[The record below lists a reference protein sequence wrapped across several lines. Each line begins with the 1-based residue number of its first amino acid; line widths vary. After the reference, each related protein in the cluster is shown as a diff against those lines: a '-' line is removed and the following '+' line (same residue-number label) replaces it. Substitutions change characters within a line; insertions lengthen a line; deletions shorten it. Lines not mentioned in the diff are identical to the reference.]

1 MEVSL
6 KTRILIADDHPFI
19 RTGLRSEFV
28 RHDDFEVVAEAENTN
43 QVLDYIDNLPVDVVL
58 LDVNMPGVK
67 TLEVVRIIRKNYP
80 QIKTIILTVH
90 SDKGT
95 VLSML
100 KAGADGYAL
109 KDESPNNVLEA
120 VRVVMNGKNWISPS
134 VASYLIGQIG
144 GKRVSSSD
152 NLLSDRE
159 STVVRLICDGMTTRQ
174 IAEQIQMSERTVET
188 HITNI
193 YAKLGVNSRQKV
205 VCWAKDN
212 GFV

>member
-1 MEVSL
+1 M

-19 RTGLRSEFV
+19 RAGLRGEFV
-28 RHDDFEVVAEAENTN
+28 SQEDFEVVAEAETTN
-43 QVLDYIDNLPVDVVL
+43 QVLDYVCRIPVDVVL
-58 LDVNMPGVK
+58 LDINMPGMKTIEVVK
-67 TLEVVRIIRKNYP
+67 TIRKNYP
-80 QIKTIILTVH
+80 QLKTIILTVH
-90 SDKGT
+90 SDKGM

-109 KDESPNNVLEA
+109 KDEDPNKVLEA
-120 VRVVMNGKNWISPS
+120 VRTVMEGKNWISPT

-144 GKRVSSSD
+144 GKASSCGD

-159 STVVRLICDGMTTRQ
+159 STIVRLICDGLTTRQ
-174 IAEQIQMSERTVET
+174 IADQIKKSERTVET

-193 YAKLGVNSRQKV
+193 YDKLGVNSRQKV

-212 GFV
+212 GFG

>member
-1 MEVSL
+1 M

-19 RTGLRSEFV
+19 RTGLRSEFAQQE
-28 RHDDFEVVAEAENTN
+28 DFEAVAEAETTH
-43 QVLDYIDNLPVDVVL
+43 QVLDLIGRIPVDVVL
-58 LDVNMPGVK
+58 LDINMPGLKTIEVVK
-67 TLEVVRIIRKNYP
+67 TIRKNYP
-80 QIKTIILTVH
+80 QLKTIILTVH

-109 KDESPNNVLEA
+109 KDEDPNKVQEA
-120 VRVVMNGKNWISPS
+120 VRTVMEGKNWISPT

-144 GKRVSSSD
+144 GKLSSNGD

-159 STVVRLICDGMTTRQ
+159 STIVRLICDGLTTRQ
-174 IAEQIQMSERTVET
+174 IAEQIKKSERTVET

-193 YAKLGVNSRQKV
+193 YDKLGVNSRQKV
-205 VCWAKDN
+205 VCWAKEN
-212 GFV
+212 GLT

>member
-1 MEVSL
+1 M

-19 RTGLRSEFV
+19 RAGIRSEFV
-28 RHDDFEVVAEAENTN
+28 RHDDFEVVAEAETTN
-43 QVLDYIDNLPVDVVL
+43 KVLEYVGKLPVDVVL
-58 LDVNMPGVK
+58 LDINMPGVK
-67 TLEVVRIIRKNYP
+67 SIEVVKTIRKNYP
-80 QIKTIILTVH
+80 QVKTIILTVH
-90 SDKGT
+90 SDKGM

-109 KDESPNNVLEA
+109 KDENPNNVLEA
-120 VRVVMNGKNWISPS
+120 VRAVMNGKNWISPT

-144 GKRVSSSD
+144 GKSASISD

-174 IAEQIQMSERTVET
+174 IAEQIKMSERTVET

-205 VCWAKDN
+205 VCWAKEN
-212 GFV
+212 GVA